1 MELGRASTFD
11 VISTLPRVVI
21 DAILVRL
28 PFKDAVRTSIL
39 SSNWRYK
46 WVTIPHIIFD
56 WQCDPTGIP
65 SSNETLKKC
74 VNIVY
79 QVLLRHRGSIHKFKC
94 VNYLP
99 SCSDFDQWIL
109 FLSGHGIKEL
119 ILEFSCGDI
128 YKLPSYFFSCQEL
141 YNLRLQH
148 CIFKIPQAFE
158 GFSRLKSLYLCD
170 VVISS
175 DELQCLISKSPLLE
189 SLTYLD
195 YGYEHTCPK
204 INIPDLRYLYLG
216 GSFEV
221 ICIENTPVEELGMH
235 KVLCCLRNVEVL
247 RMHNQFLKFLAVGDV
262 PEMVPNTFGHLKNL
276 SLDVDFENGKEIL
289 AILCLFRSSRRLEE
303 LEIRACFTDSVDS
316 DSVDSDSVVPWEAQE
331 QRVCM
336 LKHLRTVTMD
346 HVTGNNSEIEFIRLL
361 LANSPVLK
369 TLTIDTEIYDFVSE
383 VMFLRKLIRFRR
395 ASTQAEILFND

>member
-1 MELGRASTFD
+1 MELRRASTFD
-11 VISTLPRVVI
+11 VISNLPRGVI

-39 SSNWRYK
+39 SSNWRYM
-46 WVTIPHIIFD
+46 WVTIPHIVFD
-56 WQCDPTGIP
+56 WQCDPTDIP

-94 VNYLP
+94 VDYLP
-99 SCSDFDQWIL
+99 PCSDFNQWIL
-109 FLSGHGIKEL
+109 FVSRHGIKEL

-128 YKLPSYFFSCQEL
+128 YKLPSCFFSCQEL

-221 ICIENTPVEELGMH
+221 ICFENTPVEELGMH

-247 RMHNQFLKFLAVGDV
+247 RMHNQFLKFLAVADV
-262 PEMVPNTFGHLKNL
+262 PEMVPNTFGHLKKL

-289 AILCLFRSSRRLEE
+289 AILCFFRSSHRLQK
-303 LEIRACFTDSVDS
+303 LEIRAYFTES
-316 DSVDSDSVVPWEAQE
+316 DDHPAVVPWKAQE
-331 QRVCM
+331 QKDCM
-336 LKHLRTVTMD
+336 LKHLRTVKMD
-346 HVTGNNSEIEFIRLL
+346 NVVGNKSEIKFIRLL

-369 TLTIDTEIYDFVSE
+369 TLTIDPILDDFKVE
-383 VMFLRKLIRFRR
+383 AMFLRKLIRFQR